1 MLGRDRL
8 HLFTAVSLFAGA
20 GLFQFATPLAIS
32 AQSRATIQVGATVVQ
47 ASGPWEADALVT
59 SLAVELGRELAVL
72 PPRLPTPDRTGKGGG
87 AAASA
92 DAPGTVSPYPTFAD
106 LAAGLR
112 REWRGTALWVEL
124 PPGPGSSGTVTI
136 TVAHLAN

>member
-32 AQSRATIQVGATVVQ
+32 AQSRASIQVGATVVQ
-47 ASGPWEADALVT
+47 ASGAWEADAMVT
-59 SLAVELGRELAVL
+59 AVAAELGRGLAAL
-72 PPRLPTPDRTGKGGG
+72 PPGLPASARARDAGVPP
-87 AAASA
+87 AAASIWLELSHLGVA
-92 DAPGTVSPYPTFAD
+92 DVAT
-106 LAAGLR
+106 GLR
-112 REWRGTALWVEL
+112 REWHGTAVWVEL
-124 PPGPGSSGTVTI
+124 PPRSGSSGTVTI